1 MHMGKGMGQHGPIL
15 DGFHRLI
22 LLITAHSIMNI
33 IEKTNVFILKTNK
46 RALQKTLTKSKGGP
60 IFNPFNANAL
70 S

>member
-1 MHMGKGMGQHGPIL
+1 
-15 DGFHRLI
+15 
-22 LLITAHSIMNI
+22 MNI